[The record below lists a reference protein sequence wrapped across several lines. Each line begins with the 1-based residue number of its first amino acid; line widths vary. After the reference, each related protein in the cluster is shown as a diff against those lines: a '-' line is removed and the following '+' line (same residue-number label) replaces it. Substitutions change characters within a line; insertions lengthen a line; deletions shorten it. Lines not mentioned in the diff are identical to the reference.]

1 MAAPSG
7 FNQTHTAGWGRRQS
21 SAGQTHNNPRK
32 TFYSNSPT
40 VVAYILD
47 LLIPLQ
53 TLDSCDSLQSF
64 MALRTACFL
73 FLGIALA
80 TLTCAAPVKVPINIP
95 INLCGDTVSVVGSLN
110 PAFGTTCTN
119 P

>member
-7 FNQTHTAGWGRRQS
+7 FNQTHTAGWGCRQS
-21 SAGQTHNNPRK
+21 SAGQNHNNPRK

-40 VVAYILD
+40 VVAYILG
-47 LLIPLQ
+47 LLVPLQ
-53 TLDSCDSLQSF
+53 TLDSS
-64 MALRTACFL
+64 
-73 FLGIALA
+73 LA